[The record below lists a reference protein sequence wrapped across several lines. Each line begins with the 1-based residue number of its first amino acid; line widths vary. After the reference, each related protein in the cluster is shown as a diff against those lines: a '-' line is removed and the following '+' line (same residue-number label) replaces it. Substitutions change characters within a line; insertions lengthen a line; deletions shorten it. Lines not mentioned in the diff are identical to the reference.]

1 MKLNALLKTAGFL
14 ALAVSPAIAGSKV
27 VHHVEPQVSEPTE
40 LGLTL
45 GLGYDTDFVFRG
57 VDFADNWIS
66 ANAGLDLPL
75 AGPVS
80 LLAGAS
86 YGLSAD
92 DSARRGQVDGMS
104 YRRLELNGGLGVDL
118 GVAELGVGYR
128 YYNHDGQLSN
138 FLVDGHEVGVTL
150 ATAAG
155 PINVGLGAYYD
166 FEIEGYYF
174 ELAANTEVA
183 LTDTIS
189 LVPGASL
196 GYVSDYNWHGQRG
209 RLDGFTAVGLSLAMP
224 IKLGVVT
231 VAPYVAANLPID
243 ALDAAGEDAIVF
255 GGVRLSVSF

>member
-57 VDFADNWIS
+57 VDFANHWIS

-86 YGLSAD
+86 YGLTAD
-92 DSARRGQVDGMS
+92 DSAANAGLS

-174 ELAANTEVA
+174 ELAANTEIA
-183 LTDTIS
+183 LTDSIS

-196 GYVSDYNWHGQRG
+196 GYVSDYSWHLVGTS
-209 RLDGFTAVGLSLAMP
+209 LNGFTAVGLSLAMP

-231 VAPYVAANLPID
+231 IAPYVAANLPID
-243 ALDAAGEDAIVF
+243 ALDAAGEEAIVF